1 MEYWNLEF
9 GICLEFRISD
19 LEIFS
24 MSNPLAIFS
33 TIIIGLYYIGGF
45 LLSLWWIYLP
55 LILLFLVKGLWLK
68 NVRQKFVQKMDWVLL
83 EIKPPAEIKKTPRA
97 MEQFFAGLHGAQRTI
112 NWKDRN
118 LEGQVQ
124 EWFSLELISQNG
136 EIHFFVRT
144 LSKYRNLIEAQ
155 IYAQYPETEIVEVG
169 DYVQSVPADIPNQD
183 YDLWGTELIL
193 DKEDAYPIRTYE
205 AFEKGLLLEEQ
216 RIDPI
221 ASLLEVMSKIRE
233 GEQIWIQT
241 LIRPV
246 MDEWKKAGEKLR
258 DKLIGRAIEK
268 TPGEFKKEAIAWKD
282 TSREQVNLLMA
293 GPVEKEKVAE
303 KPLINPLM
311 LMTQAEKDVLTAIEE
326 NISKIGFETIIR
338 FIYLAQTAVFAKP
351 NVSAV
356 IGCFKQFNTLHLN
369 GFKPS
374 KKVTP
379 QINYQIQLKGPRERY
394 RKRKIL
400 AAYKKRDFVQQSKMI
415 KYLKPFFFERLP
427 ILKWFFIRSKPFVFN
442 IEELATI
449 YHYPGLMVK
458 APLTPK
464 VEAKKGEPPTG
475 LPIG

>member
-1 MEYWNLEF
+1 MPSPLTV
-9 GICLEFRISD
+9 
-19 LEIFS
+19 IFTF
-24 MSNPLAIFS
+24 LV
-33 TIIIGLYYIGGF
+33 GLYYLGGF

-55 LILLFLVKGLWLK
+55 LILFFLVKGLWLK
-68 NVRQKFVQKMDWVLL
+68 NVRQKFIKNMDWVLL

-97 MEQFFAGLHGAQRTI
+97 MEQFFAGLHGAQRTP
-112 NWKDRN
+112 NQKERN

-124 EWFSLELISQNG
+124 EWFSLELVSQNG

-144 LSKYRNLIEAQ
+144 LAMYRNLIEAQ
-155 IYAQYPETEIVEVG
+155 IYSQYPEAEIDQVD

-205 AFEKGLLLEEQ
+205 DFEKGLVLEEQ

-246 MDEWKKAGEKLR
+246 MDDWKKTGEQLR
-258 DKLIGRAIEK
+258 DKLIGRTIEK
-268 TPGEFKKEAIAWKD
+268 APGEFKKEAISWKD
-282 TSREQVNLLMA
+282 TSREQINLLMA
-293 GPVEKEKVAE
+293 GPVEGEKIAE
-303 KPLINPLM
+303 KPPINPLM
-311 LMTQAEKDVLTAIEE
+311 LMTQAEKDVFTAIEG
-326 NISKIGFETIIR
+326 NISKIGFEVIIR

-351 NVSAV
+351 NVAAI
-356 IGCFKQFNTLHLN
+356 IGCFKQFNTQHLN
-369 GFKPS
+369 SFKPN
-374 KKVTP
+374 KKVTTK
-379 QINYQIQLKGPRERY
+379 IDYQIQLKKPREIY
-394 RKRKIL
+394 RKRKVL
-400 AAYKKRDFVQQSKMI
+400 VAYKKRDFVQHSKVI

-427 ILKWFFIRSKPFVFN
+427 VLNWFFIRSQPFVFN